1 MTPVKFEFLG
11 PDGQPIANQVFEIKL
26 PKSGFLDGSDG
37 VVMPDTL
44 NPVTDSD
51 GTVTLSLAPSSTPYF
66 LKVLSPDADAGEDCC
81 QPGIYYKFYV
91 PIASHV
97 VRVQDIIIDP
107 PPSTRAYDEAALL
120 IIIESKVIS
129 LDAAARAQASA
140 EAAAASEQ
148 SVADDAEAARISAEA
163 AALSELNSGNSE
175 QASKASEQASKAS
188 EDASKASEL
197 AAEAAADF
205 AAGAVTDMQEQVDE
219 ATEQAGIATAA
230 ATAANDSKIAAGLSA
245 TASAADVVATHAD
258 VVTTTADKAAT
269 AADVVTVTG
278 LKSEVTDLKDETE
291 GYRNETAAMVGSLGA
306 IIVDG
311 GPIDLSGG
319 AYPAAPVES
328 TMWKVTVGGTVT
340 GPQGDTYGVGD
351 TLMYSKQPSDLFYKI
366 DNTENVSS
374 VAGKTGVVVLNKA
387 DVGLPLADNTADAN
401 KPVSTPQLNALN
413 LKVAI
418 ADIINNLTSTAI
430 DKPLSAAQGKAL
442 YDLVQAN
449 NVTLVM
455 FEYLATAGQ
464 TVFTGVDINGLTLL
478 YTPGTGTIVLRNGVQ
493 IERNVDYTATSGSSV
508 TVLEPCELNDLV
520 QVMAF
525 GTFSV
530 ANHYTKPEE
539 DALLLTKANKASTD
553 ASFASIN
560 TALSD
565 RYTKA
570 QTDTLLNGKVDNT
583 DLIAVAQGGAS
594 PAFIDGLAWE
604 YTGVDT
610 VTVYRGAAY
619 CPYAAGGRIVV
630 VDTPIQVYIPAGAA
644 NSRVHLYLHDDNN
657 DGVPAIAID
666 SATPSYNYWGEAS
679 THSTNVGWRY
689 IGSVQRNSVGS
700 AVPQRCSSM
709 GEVEYFVNSNSNP
722 PFEMLTT
729 TGQTT
734 ARFVSIS
741 GVAPGTTKSV
751 TVQIFAGTVLTR
763 LAAAASV
770 TGFTVVAGGA
780 CTITVASNGIVVPIA
795 VGSDLSFQYV
805 SDTAGNGLVIR
816 ILGYTCRR

>member
-44 NPVTDSD
+44 NPVTDSE

-91 PIASHV
+91 PISTNV

-129 LDAAARAQASA
+129 LDAANRAQASA

-148 SVADDAEAARISAEA
+148 GVADDAEAARLSAEA
-163 AALSELNSGNSE
+163 AAISELNSGNSE
-175 QASKASEQASKAS
+175 QASKSSELASKAS
-188 EDASKASEL
+188 EDAAKASEL

-205 AAGAVTDMQEQVDE
+205 AAGAVTDMQEQVNE

-230 ATAANDSKIAAGLSA
+230 AQSANDSKIAAGQSA
-245 TASAADVVATHAD
+245 AASAADVLATHAD

-278 LKSEVTDLKDETE
+278 LKSEMIDLKDETE
-291 GYRNETAAMVGSLGA
+291 GYRDETAAMVGSLGA

-328 TMWKVTVGGTVT
+328 TMWKVTVGGTVA
-340 GPQGDTYGVGD
+340 GAQGDTYGIGD
-351 TLMYSKQPSDLFYKI
+351 TLMYSAAQTMFYKI

-374 VAGKTGVVVLNKA
+374 VAGKTGVVLLNKA
-387 DVGLPLADNTADAN
+387 DVGLPLADNTPDAN

-418 ADIINNLTSTAI
+418 ADIINNLTSTDV

-464 TVFTGVDINGLTLL
+464 TVFTGVDVNGLTLL

-493 IERNVDYTATSGSSV
+493 IERTIDYAATNGSSV
-508 TVLEPCELNDLV
+508 TVQEPCDLNDLV

-553 ASFASIN
+553 AGFA
-560 TALSD
+560 D

-570 QTDTLLNGKVDNT
+570 QTDTLLNDKVDNT
-583 DLIAVAQGGAS
+583 DVIDVAHGGTGANTLAAAKTALGITSLETLLAARTWQGVAGSRVIGTTYTNNTGHDIVLCATFGPASGLNVLCTITIDAVSVTSAYAGATGHYFGFQG
-594 PAFIDGLAWE
+594 
-604 YTGVDT
+604 
-610 VTVYRGAAY
+610 
-619 CPYAAGGRIVV
+619 IV
-630 VDTPIQVYIPAGAA
+630 IPAG
-644 NSRVHLYLHDDNN
+644 
-657 DGVPAIAID
+657 
-666 SATPSYNYWGEAS
+666 S
-679 THSTNVGWRY
+679 TYRITQPNG
-689 IGSVQRNSVGS
+689 
-700 AVPQRCSSM
+700 AVAVTSW
-709 GEVEYFVNSNSNP
+709 VE
-722 PFEMLTT
+722 L
-729 TGQTT
+729 
-734 ARFVSIS
+734 R
-741 GVAPGTTKSV
+741 
-751 TVQIFAGTVLTR
+751 
-763 LAAAASV
+763 
-770 TGFTVVAGGA
+770 
-780 CTITVASNGIVVPIA
+780 
-795 VGSDLSFQYV
+795 
-805 SDTAGNGLVIR
+805 
-816 ILGYTCRR
+816 